1 MADAA
6 HLLSD
11 CVSFIVA
18 IIAIWWARKPSDDR
32 MSFGY
37 KRLGKL
43 RRIVKEILAF
53 FIKKV
58 FVSFS
63 SEVFGAVI
71 SILGIWL
78 LTTILFY
85 FAIDRLLNNNFDIDA
100 DTMMIV
106 SAIGVAINI
115 V

>member
-1 MADAA
+1 MATSLCFVFMVSLRFFCRLYSSLINIIYLQIAELIGGYFAGSLAIMADAA

-43 RRIVKEILAF
+43 
-53 FIKKV
+53 
-58 FVSFS
+58 
-63 SEVFGAVI
+63 
-71 SILGIWL
+71 WL
-78 LTTILFY
+78 KSLLIQG
-85 FAIDRLLNNNFDIDA
+85 FA
-100 DTMMIV
+100 
-106 SAIGVAINI
+106 
-115 V
+115 